1 MVFSSQIFIF
11 VFLPI
16 ALIIYFLIANL
27 LSKFLSQSI
36 KNYILLLLSL
46 LFYCWSGINYITLLL
61 ISIFINYICGIII
74 DNFKNKGTLNKLTL
88 IIGVLFNLLI
98 LFYYKYFNFSA
109 SIINNIFN
117 SAISLRD
124 IILPLGISFI
134 TFQGISYIVDIYR
147 GDAVSNK
154 NPLETALYITFFP
167 KLVSGPIIKYKD
179 FASQLKNRKESLK
192 YFSYGIER
200 IIIGL
205 SKKVIISDILGE
217 TVDNIF
223 TLSKSG
229 IDTPTAWIGIICYTL
244 QIYFD
249 FSGYTD
255 TAIGL
260 GSLFGF
266 KFIENFNY
274 PYISKSITEFWRRW
288 HISLS
293 TWFKEY
299 LYIPLGG
306 NRKGKFRTYLN
317 LFIVFFS
324 TGIWHG
330 ASFNFIVWGL
340 WHGLFMI
347 IERMIMKKDWYIKI
361 PNFIKLIFTLFIIMI
376 GWVFFRANGLKD
388 AINYLSIMFGL
399 KSFDFITFDYRYL
412 LSTKLIIWVILGVI
426 FSTPFIN
433 NILNKFNNNIILEFA
448 QTITLGILFILSI
461 IFIVN
466 STYSPFIYFQF

>member
-27 LSKFLSQSI
+27 LSKFLRQSI

-74 DNFKNKGTLNKLTL
+74 DNFKNKGTLSKLTL

-274 PYISKSITEFWRRW
+274 PYISRSITEFWRRW

-361 PNFIKLIFTLFIIMI
+361 PNFIKSIFTLFIIMI

-433 NILNKFNNNIILEFA
+433 NILNKFKNNIILEFA

>member
-27 LSKFLSQSI
+27 LSKFLRQSI

-74 DNFKNKGTLNKLTL
+74 DNFKNKGTLSKLTL

-361 PNFIKLIFTLFIIMI
+361 LIL
-376 GWVFFRANGLKD
+376 
-388 AINYLSIMFGL
+388 
-399 KSFDFITFDYRYL
+399 
-412 LSTKLIIWVILGVI
+412 
-426 FSTPFIN
+426 
-433 NILNKFNNNIILEFA
+433 
-448 QTITLGILFILSI
+448 
-461 IFIVN
+461 
-466 STYSPFIYFQF
+466 

>member
-74 DNFKNKGTLNKLTL
+74 DNFKNKGTLSKLTL

-399 KSFDFITFDYRYL
+399 KSFDFITFNYRYL

-433 NILNKFNNNIILEFA
+433 NILNKFKNNIILEFA

>member
-27 LSKFLSQSI
+27 LSKFLRQSI

-74 DNFKNKGTLNKLTL
+74 DNFKNKGTLSKLTL

-154 NPLETALYITFFP
+154 NPLETALYITFFS
-167 KLVSGPIIKYKD
+167 KLISGPIIKYKD

-260 GSLFGF
+260 GSVFGF

-399 KSFDFITFDYRYL
+399 KSFDFITFNYRYL

-433 NILNKFNNNIILEFA
+433 NILNKFKNNIILEFA

>member
-11 VFLPI
+11 GFLPI
-16 ALIIYFLIANL
+16 TLIMYFLLGNL
-27 LSKFLSQSI
+27 LSKFLGKSI
-36 KNYILLLLSL
+36 KNYILLFLSL
-46 LFYCWSGINYITLLL
+46 FFYAWPGIKFIPLLM
-61 ISIFINYICGIII
+61 ISVFINYLCGIVI
-74 DNFKNKGTLNKLTL
+74 DTFKNKSALSQGALL
-88 IIGVLFNLLI
+88 IGVFFNLLI
-98 LFYYKYFNFSA
+98 LFYYKYYNFST
-109 SIINNIFN
+109 SIINNIFSTN
-117 SAISLRD
+117 FSLKD
-124 IILPLGISFI
+124 IALPLGISFI

-147 GDAVSNK
+147 GDASPK
-154 NPLETALYITFFP
+154 QNPLEVALYITFFP
-167 KLVSGPIIKYKD
+167 KVVSGPIIKYKD
-179 FASQLKNRKESLK
+179 FGSQLKNRRESLSQ
-192 YFSYGIER
+192 FSYGIER

-205 SKKVIISDILGE
+205 AKKVIISDILGE
-217 TVDNIF
+217 ITDKIF
-223 TLSKSG
+223 TLSKTG

-260 GSLFGF
+260 ANIFGF
-266 KFIENFNY
+266 NFIENFNY

-306 NRKGKFRTYLN
+306 NRKGKLRTYLN
-317 LFIVFFS
+317 LLIVFFS

-330 ASFNFIVWGL
+330 ASFNYIVWGL

-347 IERMIMKKDWYIKI
+347 IERAIMKKDWYIKL
-361 PNFIKLIFTLFIIMI
+361 PNFIKVTCTLFIVMI
-376 GWVFFRANGLKD
+376 GWVFFRADGLRD
-388 AINYLSIMFGL
+388 ALNYLSIMFGL
-399 KSFDFITFDYRYL
+399 KSFDFITFNFRYL
-412 LSTKLIIWVILGVI
+412 LTFKLIAWIIFGVIL
-426 FSTPFIN
+426 STPFIYNKLKKHEN
-433 NILNKFNNNIILEFA
+433 NIGFEFA
-448 QTITLGILFILSI
+448 KTIILGILFIISI